1 MNFNHLKTI
10 TMKKM
15 LLNLIVTCLTFTLNA
30 TETDLKSLLIANE
43 WELNTS
49 ETLLCNDPSIKES
62 KNIIHDEI
70 FNPYLI
76 LKPLNSQLDIKSI
89 LTSKDW
95 KLDIEAMKFDLILK
109 MSSLPEMEV
118 MNDEEKEIVTK
129 SVLISMEGIRYH
141 FEKDNTLEYKIILKG
156 ETQYETKGTFS
167 VDNEKNQLITNTD
180 DEPNKLYQII
190 SVEENKVVL
199 KVTDTNVDFVLIPVN
214 KT

>member
-141 FEKDNTLEYKIILKG
+141 FEKDNTLEYKIILKD
-156 ETQYETKGTFS
+156 ETQHETKGTFS